1 MTAHTLSLKA
11 HFGVFGT
18 LALLTIATTTVAYI
32 DLGFF
37 NVIAALTIAVSKAL
51 LVVLFFMHLAQSRHR
66 TQVVAGAGILWLLI
80 LITFTLSDV
89 LTRSWIAQPTGW

>member
-11 HFGVFGT
+11 YFGVFGT
-18 LALLTIATTTVAYI
+18 LALLTIATTAVAYI